1 MKCQQCGAELE
12 DGVLFCR
19 ECGAKVLKMK
29 AFCREC
35 GARLRDGA
43 KFCSECGAIAEFP
56 QVEPNNKPNKYRSN
70 SSSSQ
75 TKDYSFEETT
85 SKASNKF
92 SGRRKQNER
101 NLQSSFGNLQGG
113 NEY

>member
-19 ECGAKVLKMK
+19 ECGAKVLKKK

-43 KFCSECGAIAEFP
+43 KFCSECGAIAELP
-56 QVEPNNKPNKYRSN
+56 QVEPNNKPNKYRN
-70 SSSSQ
+70 NWLFGG
-75 TKDYSFEETT
+75 D
-85 SKASNKF
+85 
-92 SGRRKQNER
+92 SG
-101 NLQSSFGNLQGG
+101 
-113 NEY
+113 